1 MIHDGVPWLAC
12 NSLNYDTYINQQYI
26 FVIVIIPTKT
36 KLKSYYSVNS
46 TINKDIYNYKINR
59 IVQINHS
66 IVIVES

>member
-12 NSLNYDTYINQQYI
+12 NLLNYDTYINQQYI

-59 IVQINHS
+59 IVQTNHS
-66 IVIVES
+66 IVIVQS